1 MGDAQPLVKSDRKTV
16 SFINFLLVFNRQV
29 FISLFKFIPSY
40 LIIYVAPL
48 DGFYFLLSFS
58 DNSLVV

>member
-29 FISLFKFIPSY
+29 FISLFKFIPRY
-40 LIIYVAPL
+40 L
-48 DGFYFLLSFS
+48 FLF
-58 DNSLVV
+58 DAMG